1 MILSKDIV
9 LLAEQCRAAR
19 ALLNLSQKQLAD
31 SSGVSL
37 RSIQGFEAGERE
49 LQGVAKSAITRFLE
63 AEGIL
68 LISSHDTTGV
78 LRRHPS

>member
-1 MILSKDIV
+1 MILSKDIG

-19 ALLNLSQKQLAD
+19 ALLNLSQRQLAD

-49 LQGVAKSAITRFLE
+49 LHRVAKIAITRFLE
-63 AEGIL
+63 SQGIS
-68 LISSHDTTGV
+68 LISSHDATGV
-78 LRRHPS
+78 IRRHPS